1 MRDSLKSIALS
12 SANSQQNRILTML
25 NDNTQS
31 KLQAAAAEYREK
43 VKSGEIIRTK
53 ALNPEEKAKANPT
66 SMKYAIR
73 AKCWDCACG
82 QRDEIKLCSITDCSL
97 YNFRPYK

>member
-1 MRDSLKSIALS
+1 MINNNAITKA
-12 SANSQQNRILTML
+12 
-25 NDNTQS
+25 
-31 KLQAAAAEYREK
+31 QAALAEYREK
-43 VKSGEIIRTK
+43 VKSGVIIPTK
-53 ALNPEEKAKANPT
+53 ALDPEEKAKANPT

-82 QRDEIKLCSITDCSL
+82 QKEEIRLCTITDCSL

>member
-1 MRDSLKSIALS
+1 
-12 SANSQQNRILTML
+12 ML
-25 NDNTQS
+25 DE
-31 KLQAAAAEYREK
+31 QAKAKCAAVLAEYREK

-53 ALNPEEKAKANPT
+53 YLNPEERAKANPT

-82 QRDEIKLCSITDCSL
+82 QKEEIKLCPITDCSL
-97 YNFRPYK
+97 YNFRPYKLSDVVV

>member
-1 MRDSLKSIALS
+1 MLDEKSAAKGLTAL
-12 SANSQQNRILTML
+12 
-25 NDNTQS
+25 
-31 KLQAAAAEYREK
+31 AEYREK

-53 ALNPEEKAKANPT
+53 YLNPEEKAKQNPT

-82 QRDEIKLCSITDCSL
+82 QKEEIKLCTITDCSL
-97 YNFRPYK
+97 YNFRPYKMSGVVV

>member
-1 MRDSLKSIALS
+1 
-12 SANSQQNRILTML
+12 ML
-25 NDNTQS
+25 DDNA
-31 KLQAAAAEYREK
+31 KAKGAAALAEYREK

-53 ALNPEEKAKANPT
+53 SLNPEERAKANPT

-82 QRDEIKLCSITDCSL
+82 QKEEIRLCTITDCSL
-97 YNFRPYK
+97 YNFRPYKLSDVVA

>member
-1 MRDSLKSIALS
+1 
-12 SANSQQNRILTML
+12 ML
-25 NDNTQS
+25 YDNAKT
-31 KLQAAAAEYREK
+31 KRLNAAAEYREK

-53 ALNPEEKAKANPT
+53 SLNPEEKAKQNPT

-82 QRDEIKLCSITDCSL
+82 QKEEIKLCPITDCSL
-97 YNFRPYK
+97 YNFRPYKLSDVIV

>member
-1 MRDSLKSIALS
+1 MLDEKSAAKGLTAL
-12 SANSQQNRILTML
+12 
-25 NDNTQS
+25 
-31 KLQAAAAEYREK
+31 AEYREK

-53 ALNPEEKAKANPT
+53 YLNPEEKAKQNPT

-82 QRDEIKLCSITDCSL
+82 QKEEIKLCTITDCSL
-97 YNFRPYK
+97 YNFRPYKLSDVVV

>member
-1 MRDSLKSIALS
+1 
-12 SANSQQNRILTML
+12 ML
-25 NDNTQS
+25 DE
-31 KLQAAAAEYREK
+31 QAKAKCAAVLAEYREK

-53 ALNPEEKAKANPT
+53 SLNPEERAKANPT

-82 QRDEIKLCSITDCSL
+82 QKEEIRLCPITDCSL
-97 YNFRPYK
+97 YNFRPYKLSDVVA

>member
-1 MRDSLKSIALS
+1 MLDEKSAAKGLTAL
-12 SANSQQNRILTML
+12 
-25 NDNTQS
+25 
-31 KLQAAAAEYREK
+31 AEYREK

-53 ALNPEEKAKANPT
+53 SLNPEERAKANPT

-82 QRDEIKLCSITDCSL
+82 QKEEIRLCPITDCSL
-97 YNFRPYK
+97 YNFRPYKLSDVIV

>member
-1 MRDSLKSIALS
+1 
-12 SANSQQNRILTML
+12 ML
-25 NDNTQS
+25 DE
-31 KLQAAAAEYREK
+31 QAKAKCAAVLAEYREK

-53 ALNPEEKAKANPT
+53 SLNPEERAKANPT

-82 QRDEIKLCSITDCSL
+82 QKEEIRLCPITDCSL
-97 YNFRPYK
+97 YNFRPYKLSDVVV

>member
-1 MRDSLKSIALS
+1 MP
-12 SANSQQNRILTML
+12 

-43 VKSGEIIRTK
+43 VKSGEIIPTK
-53 ALNPEEKAKANPT
+53 ALNPEEKAKQNPT

-82 QRDEIKLCSITDCSL
+82 QKEEIRLCPITDCSL

>member
-1 MRDSLKSIALS
+1 
-12 SANSQQNRILTML
+12 ML
-25 NDNTQS
+25 DE
-31 KLQAAAAEYREK
+31 QAKAKCAAVLAEYREK

-53 ALNPEEKAKANPT
+53 SLNPEERAKANPT

-82 QRDEIKLCSITDCSL
+82 QKEEIKLCTITDCSL
-97 YNFRPYK
+97 YNFRPYKLSGVVV

>member
-1 MRDSLKSIALS
+1 MLDEKSAAKGLTAL
-12 SANSQQNRILTML
+12 
-25 NDNTQS
+25 
-31 KLQAAAAEYREK
+31 AEYREK
-43 VKSGEIIRTK
+43 LKSGEIIRSK
-53 ALNPEEKAKANPT
+53 SLNPEEKAKQNPT

-82 QRDEIKLCSITDCSL
+82 QKEEIKLCTITDCSL

>member
-1 MRDSLKSIALS
+1 
-12 SANSQQNRILTML
+12 ML
-25 NDNTQS
+25 DE
-31 KLQAAAAEYREK
+31 QAKAKCAAVLAEYREK

-53 ALNPEEKAKANPT
+53 YLNPEEKAKQNPT

-82 QRDEIKLCSITDCSL
+82 QKEEIKSCTITDCSL

>member
-1 MRDSLKSIALS
+1 
-12 SANSQQNRILTML
+12 ML
-25 NDNTQS
+25 DE
-31 KLQAAAAEYREK
+31 QAKAKCAAVLAEYREK

-53 ALNPEEKAKANPT
+53 SLNPEERAKANPT

-82 QRDEIKLCSITDCSL
+82 QKEEIRLCPITDCSL
-97 YNFRPYK
+97 YNFRPYKLSDVIV